1 MKKILFILSL
11 FSMMT
16 IIANANGLI
25 TNSNQSTSYVR
36 MISRLASLD
45 IDGVYY
51 NPAGLTKQLEDG
63 FHASVSNQMII
74 QTRIISNDL
83 DILNT
88 KEHNGDMFVPLFP
101 SVYAVY
107 KHSN

>member
-1 MKKILFILSL
+1 
-11 FSMMT
+11 MMT
-16 IIANANGLI
+16 VVAFANGLL
-25 TNSNQSTSYVR
+25 TNTNQSTSYVR
-36 MISRLASLD
+36 MISRLATLE

-51 NPAGLTKQLEDG
+51 NPAGLTKHLEDG
-63 FHASVSNQMII
+63 FHASVSNQMIL
-74 QTRIISNDL
+74 QTRIISNNL

-88 KEHNGDMFVPLFP
+88 NEHNGDMFVPLFP